1 VHVNQQNN
9 RETKRIVM
17 GTELEIG
24 AQPDNKHGRSDG
36 RSSAKLWVV
45 IGLAIIALAAAW
57 LNYWP
62 HGSAKAAD
70 GPPPALP

>member
-1 VHVNQQNN
+1 
-9 RETKRIVM
+9 M

-57 LNYWP
+57 LN
-62 HGSAKAAD
+62 
-70 GPPPALP
+70 